1 MNLKKPEQEML
12 TIYSVK
18 TKIFE
23 TLYLNIYIKT
33 FANLFLVHNN
43 LIHNNHIS
51 GAMNASRKLQLL
63 ESD

>member
-1 MNLKKPEQEML
+1 ML

-23 TLYLNIYIKT
+23 TLFLNIYIKT